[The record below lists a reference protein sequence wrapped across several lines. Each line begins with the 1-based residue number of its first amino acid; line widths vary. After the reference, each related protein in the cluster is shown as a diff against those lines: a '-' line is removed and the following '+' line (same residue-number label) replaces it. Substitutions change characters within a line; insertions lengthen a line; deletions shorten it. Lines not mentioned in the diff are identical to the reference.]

1 MLLLGRYHFN
11 HLLLPPDRIFFFLL
25 LLLDLILL
33 PFDCVVI
40 NSLENLFL
48 LCPLHC
54 DDGV

>member
-1 MLLLGRYHFN
+1 MLLLGRNHLN
-11 HLLLPPDRIFFFLL
+11 HLLLPHDRIFFFLL

-48 LCPLHC
+48 LCPFNC